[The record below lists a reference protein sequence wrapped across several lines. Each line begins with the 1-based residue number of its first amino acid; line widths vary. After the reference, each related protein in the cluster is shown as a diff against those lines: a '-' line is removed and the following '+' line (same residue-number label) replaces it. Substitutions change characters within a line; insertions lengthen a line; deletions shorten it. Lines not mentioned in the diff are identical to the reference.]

1 MLKNNCFYKLFGHTI
16 YVYDYKPW
24 GGDYKVFYRTID
36 GKEDSYVGSIYD
48 IREDFSETEDEFTLK
63 PKVDIEKHLQ
73 TPEKANIE
81 QKKTTNF
88 YKIVKYYDNSKTKG
102 VVLKKDIFG
111 KDLAYALLGN
121 IKKTNKKDILGVEIQ

>member
-1 MLKNNCFYKLFGHTI
+1 MFMITNHGVEI
-16 YVYDYKPW
+16 Y
-24 GGDYKVFYRTID
+24 RNID

-73 TPEKANIE
+73 VPEKTNIE
-81 QKKTTNF
+81 QKKTTNY